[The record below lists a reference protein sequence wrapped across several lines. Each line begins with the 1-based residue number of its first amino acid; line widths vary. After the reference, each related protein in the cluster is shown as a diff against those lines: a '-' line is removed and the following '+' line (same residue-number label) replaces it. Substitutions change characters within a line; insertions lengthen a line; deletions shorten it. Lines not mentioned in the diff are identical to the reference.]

1 MFNKKLYQTKQGHEL
16 KFTSVTKQIFQSQD
30 LNYHLNAAMD
40 HPMSKHNSVNKI

>member
-16 KFTSVTKQIFQSQD
+16 KFTSITKQIFQSQD

-40 HPMSKHNSVNKI
+40 HPM

>member
-16 KFTSVTKQIFQSQD
+16 KFTSITKQIFQSQD

>member
-16 KFTSVTKQIFQSQD
+16 KFTSITKQIFQSQD

-40 HPMSKHNSVNKI
+40 HPMSKHNSSNKI